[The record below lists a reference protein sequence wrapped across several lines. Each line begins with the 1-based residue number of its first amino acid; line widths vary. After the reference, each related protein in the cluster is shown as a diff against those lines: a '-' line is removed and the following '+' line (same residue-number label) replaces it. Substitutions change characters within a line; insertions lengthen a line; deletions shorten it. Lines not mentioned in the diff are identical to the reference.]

1 MINALPGYFEQHPDF
16 PDVDWCP
23 FIQNVSEDVLTSEE
37 KFIACKTR
45 PRKLPKLLDLDL
57 LDNVVDQITTHDYT
71 KGPILQYFS
80 TALIHTPVTYPK
92 EYDVNASDR
101 LPKYFQPG
109 EVKPT
114 PSNDDYRMSTN
125 QAVRYL
131 DDIFGSTMQAIKD
144 AGQWNNTI
152 VYFTTDNG
160 GPVYLAA
167 ANNNYPLRG
176 TKFTP
181 FEGGLRVVQ
190 FMTGGWINQN
200 LPENRG
206 YKSVTNMF
214 PNDIAPTLLEM
225 VGADV
230 SFLLGSNKGAPYGNP
245 MWNYIKNS
253 VERIPN
259 VSRPVQKV
267 RKVVISK
274 EVFFDVRSN
283 RTLKNIYTGDI
294 PVFVPRLWDPIYPK
308 TGDLIM
314 YVKNRCARI
323 FFIYTRHANPYSLYF
338 HRDSN
343 YRSVKPCRPNGK
355 ALDCCLLD
363 VTNDFQERN
372 PLPTDCDAM
381 ELEGKNLF
389 EIEGGCEKDAS
400 GAYPNVMCL
409 QPGDV
414 NGGVLPSK
422 LSLWSHVGAAGPFT
436 NSKGVPIDGLPMQ
449 CICDS
454 VADKVD
460 VLDDS
465 AYFSLNIFTP
475 TQCNV
480 ETFFGRKPALAVPC
494 KGSPLSTSSGRTIG
508 IITSSALFDSLVREG
523 VNRKALSLVRQM
535 EPRQALLA
543 VLPALSRSIDSYLN
557 RQGYVQWP
565 NVFKWPHFF
574 DDSCAAKNATAMA
587 TPPTTINPYTL
598 GGETELTFP
607 KSRGPLELC
616 AAATPDNVFFCPSHQ
631 NPTFQNV
638 VNWTYDRYSPRG
650 LFSNGSIWKPYGL
663 VECLIKCPVRAEGTA
678 YIGDGPFGVLV

>member
-23 FIQNVSEDVLTSEE
+23 FIQSVSDDVLTSEE

-57 LDNVVDQITTHDYT
+57 LDNVVDQITTHDYA

-253 VERIPN
+253 VEQIPN
-259 VSRPVQKV
+259 ASKPIQKV

-274 EVFFDVRSN
+274 EVFFDVGPN

-294 PVFVPRLWDPIYPK
+294 PVFVPRLFDPIFPK
-308 TGDLIM
+308 NGDLIS
-314 YVKNRCARI
+314 YV
-323 FFIYTRHANPYSLYF
+323 F
-338 HRDSN
+338 
-343 YRSVKPCRPNGK
+343 
-355 ALDCCLLD
+355 LDCD
-363 VTNDFQERN
+363 
-372 PLPTDCDAM
+372 
-381 ELEGKNLF
+381 
-389 EIEGGCEKDAS
+389 
-400 GAYPNVMCL
+400 
-409 QPGDV
+409 
-414 NGGVLPSK
+414 
-422 LSLWSHVGAAGPFT
+422 
-436 NSKGVPIDGLPMQ
+436 
-449 CICDS
+449 
-454 VADKVD
+454 
-460 VLDDS
+460 
-465 AYFSLNIFTP
+465 
-475 TQCNV
+475 
-480 ETFFGRKPALAVPC
+480 
-494 KGSPLSTSSGRTIG
+494 
-508 IITSSALFDSLVREG
+508 
-523 VNRKALSLVRQM
+523 
-535 EPRQALLA
+535 
-543 VLPALSRSIDSYLN
+543 
-557 RQGYVQWP
+557 
-565 NVFKWPHFF
+565 
-574 DDSCAAKNATAMA
+574 
-587 TPPTTINPYTL
+587 
-598 GGETELTFP
+598 
-607 KSRGPLELC
+607 
-616 AAATPDNVFFCPSHQ
+616 
-631 NPTFQNV
+631 
-638 VNWTYDRYSPRG
+638 
-650 LFSNGSIWKPYGL
+650 
-663 VECLIKCPVRAEGTA
+663 
-678 YIGDGPFGVLV
+678 